1 MFLCMCLGSVHR
13 NYGSN
18 VTSSLSLCHSQ
29 LYSQFTFIFIVII
42 INAAHMMIYSI
53 DFHIYMRCTTP
64 ECHFHLST
72 LNSTLVCLS
81 FRRRHRRRRWIHIK
95 SNRSKLII
103 FAFSLYYTHTF
114 VRWCYS
120 SERFL
125 THINYAK
132 TPTFCAEQF
141 TLSLFKKQS
150 RSPFINIADVFIY
163 LFGFIEK
170 FLSQFFRL
178 SFALDK
184 RHTALHKMKHIR
196 KQCGHPQIKYN
207 TILLHTVIRPESKNK
222 ILGASESTE
231 ILFSLRMKCSE
242 T

>member
-1 MFLCMCLGSVHR
+1 MLLIWWYIQLISIYICVALHQSATSTCPHSTVHLFACR
-13 NYGSN
+13 FAAATAVAAEFISN
-18 VTSSLSLCHSQ
+18 PIDLNW
-29 LYSQFTFIFIVII
+29 LY
-42 INAAHMMIYSI
+42 
-53 DFHIYMRCTTP
+53 
-64 ECHFHLST
+64 L
-72 LNSTLVCLS
+72 L
-81 FRRRHRRRRWIHIK
+81 FR
-95 SNRSKLII
+95 
-103 FAFSLYYTHTF
+103 YTTHTHTC

-163 LFGFIEK
+163 LFGYIEK